1 MASLPKTEFEVV
13 LKTFLLG
20 DIRSLAKLMAS
31 GFALALCLP
40 FQAHAAAELVLQLDT
55 SLRSDSNP
63 LRFTEGPVIP
73 PSLGISSPSDTI
85 FSTDIRGAV
94 IYPLD
99 SPETRLVLTGQ
110 LGRRNYNQLTQ
121 LDNTEYA
128 YRAALEWRY
137 GTLWKGE
144 LFHSQEQQL
153 YGYLDGSLT
162 TREMIHRTTDSVELA
177 LRATP
182 EIEIPLILRS
192 RRTRYDSPV
201 NLIFESTESSADAGI
216 RLKTGTNSTARVGA
230 RTTSVSYPQRT
241 AAQIALLDSRY
252 QDNELYLE
260 SDWQYS
266 VFTRL
271 SGRVAALKRSYDS
284 LEGKSFSAL
293 TTELRVLYDYSSL
306 TRLTLELWNRPYGTT
321 DRTTLYTIATGVQ
334 AAVRWQATP
343 KTRFTAQATNEL
355 QRYQSIALQPGQ
367 SNPELNRVRL
377 GGGFVYAVTKDV
389 SMYVDGFREH
399 LNRGNLGPNI
409 VQNTLR
415 AGLEYTFENTTGVAQ
430 RTGLGERRQAPLAT
444 PVSTPFNPP

>member
-1 MASLPKTEFEVV
+1 MAASFKARVSKV
-13 LKTFLLG
+13 
-20 DIRSLAKLMAS
+20 AAS
-31 GFALALCLP
+31 GFALMLCFS
-40 FQAHAAAELVLQLDT
+40 FQVHAAAELVLQLDT
-55 SLRSDSNP
+55 ALRSDSNP

-73 PSLGISSPSDTI
+73 PTLGISSPSDTI
-85 FSTDIRGAV
+85 LSTDVRGAM

-99 SPETRLVLTGQ
+99 SPDTRLVLTGQ
-110 LGRRNYNQLTQ
+110 LGRRHYNQLTQ
-121 LDNTEYA
+121 LDSTEYA

-162 TREMIHRTTDSVELA
+162 SREMTHRTTDSVELA

-182 EIEIPLILRS
+182 DIELPLTLRS
-192 RRTRYDSPV
+192 RRTRYDSPI
-201 NLIFESTESSADAGI
+201 NLVFESTELSADAGV
-216 RLKTGTNSTARVGA
+216 RLKTSINSTARVGVRA
-230 RTTSVSYPQRT
+230 TSVDFPQRT

-266 VFTRL
+266 VFTRF

-284 LEGKSFSAL
+284 LAGKSFSAF
-293 TTELRVLYDYSSL
+293 TTELRVLYDYSPL
-306 TRLTLELWNRPYGTT
+306 TRLTLEAWNRPYGTT

-343 KTRFTAQATNEL
+343 KTRLTAQATNEL

-377 GGGFVYAVTKDV
+377 GGGLVYAVTKDV
-389 SMYVDGFREH
+389 SMYVDGFRER
-399 LNRGNLGPNI
+399 LDRGSLGRNI

-415 AGLEYTFENTTGVAQ
+415 AGLEYTFENATGVTQ

-444 PVSTPFNPP
+444 YLTAP